1 MLESQNFLSSISE
14 NDLKSIKLKV
24 KNNKLNIN
32 INDPI
37 FSYLTLIKL
46 LSKINKFIESYS
58 LDNNISITI
67 IINSLEFNDLSVYML
82 LESSLYYLCKNTR
95 FKKIK
100 IKNRNK
106 EIRAFLA
113 GDLKNSIVFKN
124 SNIFINRETYI
135 NLFEKLE
142 INRNLFRKIIKYDK
156 NNKESLSILY
166 SELNYFFKIF
176 NIRDEFKESF
186 IETIVELV
194 SNANEHAMTD
204 CLIITKV
211 DSVAKKDNDNKY
223 YKIFVSIID
232 FSPTLLGSG
241 LEKHYK
247 ENIKNLVFFKDLEN
261 AYNNHCKYFNPFYT
275 EEEFFAVSAFQWRFS
290 GRNNTVRDNGGT
302 GLTTLIRFLIETS
315 EADSCYTLSG
325 SSFIKFDNKYLHENQ
340 YNHVGFN
347 DQKDYLNFPPNKN
360 CVFRLPFRLEGTL
373 YNFDFIVREEE

>member
-124 SNIFINRETYI
+124 SNIFMNRETYI

-194 SNANEHAMTD
+194 SNANEHA
-204 CLIITKV
+204 
-211 DSVAKKDNDNKY
+211 
-223 YKIFVSIID
+223 
-232 FSPTLLGSG
+232 
-241 LEKHYK
+241 
-247 ENIKNLVFFKDLEN
+247 
-261 AYNNHCKYFNPFYT
+261 
-275 EEEFFAVSAFQWRFS
+275 Q
-290 GRNNTVRDNGGT
+290 
-302 GLTTLIRFLIETS
+302 
-315 EADSCYTLSG
+315 
-325 SSFIKFDNKYLHENQ
+325 Q
-340 YNHVGFN
+340 
-347 DQKDYLNFPPNKN
+347 
-360 CVFRLPFRLEGTL
+360 
-373 YNFDFIVREEE
+373 